1 MIFLVG
7 IPIIERLR
15 DRGFDSILCSDDPS
29 KHAKSYRQIPLI
41 PAKIPRRDAS
51 PADIPNIHPSSS
63 ERCGRLK
70 ADPFAGSISASP
82 VIEIINS
89 DITEYIATNVTPITD
104 GQFYINKR
112 LSLDPCRP
120 AADIGLS
127 ASRLSPAVLMKLMK
141 IAVYG
146 IKNE

>member
-15 DRGFDSILCSDDPS
+15 DRGFDRCICSDDLP

-41 PAKIPRRDAS
+41 LAKIPCRDAF
-51 PADIPNIHPSSS
+51 PADIPNIHSPLS
-63 ERCGRLK
+63 ERCGKLK
-70 ADPFAGSISASP
+70 YLYFGGSISASP
-82 VIEIINS
+82 AIETINP
-89 DITEYIATNVTPITD
+89 DTTEYIATNVIPITD

-112 LSLDPCRP
+112 LFLDSCRP
-120 AADIGLS
+120 AIDSSLS
-127 ASRLSPAVLMKLMK
+127 ASRSPSNVLMKLMK